1 MPTHLVHI
9 SDTHFGDPH
18 PTFNRQAIKK
28 ALIKKINDIEG
39 EKILIISGDIT
50 FKASQQGYRD
60 AEVFF
65 GELIDSCG
73 IARHNVIACPGN
85 HDIVREGKPFEDFD
99 RFIYALRRDHKISFT
114 DRDSVIISI
123 QQLCFLLVNSASHLD
138 HTYGQIPDATF
149 ALLENEKSN
158 SHQYKYRIA
167 VTHHHLIGQEI
178 NDISTTRNAYS
189 FLYHLDQSG
198 FDYVLHGHQHSK
210 LDLVCGN
217 NKIRILSARS
227 MSYHGRGYSNGFSL
241 LDLESGSVTPFILT
255 PDEVPGLLT
264 TGVINER

>member
-1 MPTHLVHI
+1 MPTNLIHI
-9 SDTHFGDPH
+9 SDTHFGDPS

-28 ALIKKINDIEG
+28 ALIKLINGIEG
-39 EKILIISGDIT
+39 DKILIISGDIT
-50 FKASQQGYRD
+50 FKACQQGYRD

-65 GELIDSCG
+65 SELIESCG
-73 IARHNVIACPGN
+73 IARANVIACPGN
-85 HDIVREGKPFEDFD
+85 HDIVREGEPFKEFD
-99 RFIYALRRDHKISFT
+99 RFIYTLR
-114 DRDSVIISI
+114 RDSVISFTNNNSILLNI

-149 ALLENEKSN
+149 TMLDNEKAN
-158 SHQYKYRIA
+158 LQQWKRRIA

-178 NDISTTRNAYS
+178 NDTSTTRNAYS

-241 LDLESGSVTPFILT
+241 LDPESGTVTPFILT

-264 TGVINER
+264 IGVIK